1 MFIGLLTNPFIG
13 INIRIMIPRLLERVV
28 INKLAFEEKLILVL
42 GARQVGKTVLIKN
55 IKGRLE
61 KEGRRTLYLNCDLAE
76 DLAALDT
83 TSGVLLGQLTKDIDY
98 LFIDEAQRLS
108 NAGLTLKIILDN
120 FSCVKVLATGSSS
133 FELKNKLS
141 DALTGRYLDFILY
154 PLSFAEVLA
163 DQNLSKSAPIAKNQA
178 NALLLGV
185 LLYGLYPE
193 IYEKNNPH
201 NKLVLLDKIVESY
214 LFKDILS
221 FQKVRHSQAIKDLT
235 AAVAYQVGSEVNED
249 ELANRVKI
257 DRKTVLSYLDILEK
271 AYVIIRVY
279 PFSKNPRREIGR
291 KYKVYFVDLGI
302 RNALVKDFN
311 PLNLRADIGCL
322 WENFL
327 IIERLKTYANMGEP
341 ICYNFWR
348 SYGGAEVDYLEKTMD
363 KNLEAFE
370 FKYGGNNL
378 SKGAASFTKQYKIK
392 VNLINQGNYLPFI
405 DTTKS

>member
-1 MFIGLLTNPFIG
+1 
-13 INIRIMIPRLLERVV
+13 MIPRLIEQVV
-28 INKLAFEEKLILVL
+28 MNKLTSEEKLILVL
-42 GARQVGKTVLIKN
+42 GARQVGKTVLVKD

-61 KEGRRTLYLNCDLAE
+61 RDGKRTLYINCDIAE
-76 DLAALDT
+76 DLAAVDT
-83 TSGVLLGQLTKDIDY
+83 TSGVLLGQLVKDIDY

-120 FSCVKVLATGSSS
+120 FSHVKVLATGSSS

-163 DQNLSKSAPIAKNQA
+163 SQSLSKSKPIAKNQA
-178 NALLLGV
+178 DALLSGT
-185 LLYGLYPE
+185 LLTGLYPG
-193 IYEKNNPH
+193 IYEKNDPQS
-201 NKLVLLDKIVESY
+201 KLELLDKIIESY
-214 LFKDILS
+214 LFKDVLS
-221 FQKVRHSQAIKDLT
+221 FQKVRHSQAIKDL
-235 AAVAYQVGSEVNED
+235 AASVAYQVGSEVNED

-271 AYVIIRVY
+271 AYVIVRVY

-302 RNALVKDFN
+302 RNALIKDFN
-311 PLNLRADIGCL
+311 PLNLRADMGCL

-327 IIERLKTYANMGEP
+327 IIERLKAYANIGKS
-341 ICYNFWR
+341 ISYNFWR

-370 FKYGGNNL
+370 FKYSGDNL
-378 SKGAASFTKQYKIK
+378 SRGAASFTEEYKTK
-392 VNLINQGNYLPFI
+392 VTLINQDNYLPFI
-405 DTTKS
+405 KATADREYK